1 MPPAAI
7 GVVRVSGPAAGAAP
21 LPWTASW
28 SYRPW
33 PAAGAALKALAGHLP
48 PPRRAALAALKDADG
63 AALDR
68 ALVLWFPGPAT
79 ATGED
84 LAELHLHGGRAV
96 VAAVEAALA
105 AMPGLR
111 RAEAGEF
118 TRRAFENGRIDLAEA
133 EGLADLLAA
142 ETESQRVQALGMA
155 SGHVSRAVA
164 AWQERLLGLMAGA
177 EAELNFADEDD
188 VEVGEGVAQRLI
200 AGMGDLAGELGEW
213 LARPAAEVIA
223 EGVSVVIAGPPNAGK
238 STLINALAQRE
249 LAIVS
254 PIEGTTRDVIETP
267 LALDGIAMRFSDTA
281 GIRGEGADAIEAIGI
296 DRAKAAVEGA
306 DILLWL
312 GPAKD
317 APGHPRC
324 ITIAAQVDRWR
335 GDAAAE
341 AEAAHA
347 DLTLSAATGEG
358 MDRLHKYIVE
368 MARTLLPREGEAAL
382 RQRQRVALAE
392 AKGWLT
398 IEPESRE
405 ANDLILLAERLRLAA
420 TALDRVTGRAGVE
433 EMLDA
438 LFGRFC
444 IGK

>member
-7 GVVRVSGPAAGAAP
+7 GVVRVSGP
-21 LPWTASW
+21 
-28 SYRPW
+28 R
-33 PAAGAALKALAGHLP
+33 AGAALRALAGRLP
-48 PPRRAALAALKDADG
+48 TARRASLADLKGVDG
-63 AALDR
+63 APLDR
-68 ALVLWFPGPAT
+68 ALLLWFPGPAT

-96 VAAVEAALA
+96 VAAVEAALG

-111 RAEAGEF
+111 RAEPGEF
-118 TRRAFENGRIDLAEA
+118 TRRAFLNGRIDLAEA

-188 VEVGEGVAQRLI
+188 VEVGESVAQRLI
-200 AGMGDLAGELGEW
+200 AGMAVLAGELGDW

-223 EGVSVVIAGPPNAGK
+223 EGLSVVIAGPPNAGK

-254 PIEGTTRDVIETP
+254 PVAGTTRDVIETP

-281 GIRGEGADAIEAIGI
+281 GLRAESTDDIEIIGI
-296 DRAKAAVEGA
+296 DRAKAAVERA

-312 GPAKD
+312 GPPKE
-317 APGHPRC
+317 APDHPRA
-324 ITIAAQVDRWR
+324 ILIAAQLDRWR

-341 AEAAHA
+341 AEAALA
-347 DLTLSAATGEG
+347 DIALSAATGEG
-358 MDRLHKYIVE
+358 MEKLHRYIVE

-382 RQRQRVALAE
+382 RQRQRAALAE
-392 AKGWLT
+392 AKQWLE
-398 IEPESRE
+398 IETGSRE
-405 ANDLILLAERLRLAA
+405 ARDLILLAERLRLAG
-420 TALDRVTGRAGVE
+420 TALDRITGRAGVE

-444 IGK
+444 IGT

>member
-7 GVVRVSGPAAGAAP
+7 GVVRISGPQAGQ
-21 LPWTASW
+21 
-28 SYRPW
+28 
-33 PAAGAALKALAGHLP
+33 ALLRLAGRLP
-48 PPRRAALAALKDADG
+48 DARRAALAELKDVDG

-68 ALVLWFPGPAT
+68 ALILWFPGPAT

-96 VAAVEAALA
+96 VAAVEAALDVL
-105 AMPGLR
+105 PGFR
-111 RAEAGEF
+111 PAVAGEF
-118 TRRAFENGRIDLAEA
+118 TRRAFLNGRIDLAEA

-155 SGHVSRAVA
+155 SGHVSRAVE
-164 AWQERLLGLMAGA
+164 AWQDRLLTLMAGA

-188 VEVGEGVAQRLI
+188 VEVGDAVARRLI
-200 AGMGDLAGELGEW
+200 AGMQGLATELATW

-223 EGVSVVIAGPPNAGK
+223 EGLSVVIAGPPNAGK

-254 PIEGTTRDVIETP
+254 PVAGTTRDVIETP

-281 GIRGEGADAIEAIGI
+281 GLRCEGADAIEAIGI
-296 DRAKAAVEGA
+296 DRARAAVEAA

-312 GPAKD
+312 GLPKE
-317 APGHPRC
+317 APEHRC
-324 ITIAAQVDRWR
+324 CILIAAQADRWR

-341 AEAAHA
+341 ASAARC
-347 DLTLSAATGEG
+347 DLIVSAATGEG
-358 MDRLHKYIVE
+358 MENLHRHIVE
-368 MARTLLPREGEAAL
+368 MAHTLLPREGEAAL
-382 RQRQRVALAE
+382 RQRQRAALRE
-392 AKGWLT
+392 ARDWLT
-398 IEPESRE
+398 VEDGSRE
-405 ANDLILLAERLRLAA
+405 AGDLILLAERLRLASG
-420 TALDRVTGRAGVE
+420 ALDRITGRAGVE
-433 EMLDA
+433 DMLDT

>member
-7 GVVRVSGPAAGAAP
+7 AVVRVSGARAGEALQKLTGRLP
-21 LPWTASW
+21 L
-28 SYRPW
+28 
-33 PAAGAALKALAGHLP
+33 
-48 PPRRAALAALKDADG
+48 PRRATLAGLRTGDG
-63 AALDR
+63 EPLDR
-68 ALVLWFPGPAT
+68 ALILWFPGPAT

-105 AMPGLR
+105 ALPGLR
-111 RAEAGEF
+111 RAAAGEF
-118 TRRAFENGRIDLAEA
+118 TRRAFLNGRIDLAEA

-155 SGHVSRAVA
+155 SGHVSRVVA
-164 AWQERLLGLMAGA
+164 GWQERLLTLMAGA

-188 VEVGEGVAQRLI
+188 VEVGEVVTRKLI
-200 AGMGDLAGELGEW
+200 AGMTALSDELAKW
-213 LARPAAEVIA
+213 LARPAAEVIS
-223 EGVSVVIAGPPNAGK
+223 EGLSVVIAGPPNAGK
-238 STLINALAQRE
+238 STLINALVQRE

-254 PIEGTTRDVIETP
+254 PVAGTTRDVIETP

-281 GIRGEGADAIEAIGI
+281 GLRGESGDEIEMIGI
-296 DRAKAAVEGA
+296 DRAKAAVAAA

-312 GPAKD
+312 G
-317 APGHPRC
+317 APKAAPDHPR
-324 ITIAAQVDRWR
+324 TILVAAQADRWR

-341 AEAAHA
+341 ADAARC
-347 DLTLSAATGEG
+347 DLILSARTGEG
-358 MDRLHKYIVE
+358 MEQLHRMIVE

-382 RQRQRVALAE
+382 RQRQRAALAK
-392 AKGWLT
+392 AKHWLEV
-398 IEPESRE
+398 EPGSRE
-405 ANDLILLAERLRLAA
+405 SADLILLAERLRLASG
-420 TALDRVTGRAGVE
+420 ALDRITGRAGVE
-433 EMLDA
+433 DMLDT

>member
-7 GVVRVSGPAAGAAP
+7 AVVRVSGPGAGTALETLAGRLPAPRHASLGELKDAAGAP
-21 LPWTASW
+21 
-28 SYRPW
+28 
-33 PAAGAALKALAGHLP
+33 
-48 PPRRAALAALKDADG
+48 
-63 AALDR
+63 LDR
-68 ALVLWFPGPAT
+68 ALLLWFPGPAT

-96 VAAVEAALA
+96 VAAVESRLA
-105 AMPGLR
+105 EMPGLR

-118 TRRAFENGRIDLAEA
+118 TRRAFLNGRIDLAEA

-142 ETESQRVQALGMA
+142 ETESQRVQALGVA
-155 SGHVSRAVA
+155 SGHVSRAVES
-164 AWQERLLGLMAGA
+164 WQERLLTLMAGA

-188 VEVGEGVAQRLI
+188 VEVGETVARHLI
-200 AGMGDLAGELGEW
+200 DGMGLLAAELGDW

-223 EGVSVVIAGPPNAGK
+223 EGLSVVIAGPPNAGK

-254 PIEGTTRDVIETP
+254 PIEGTTRDVIETA

-281 GIRGEGADAIEAIGI
+281 GLRTDGADAIEAIGI
-296 DRAKAAVEGA
+296 GRARAAVETA

-312 GPAKD
+312 GPSD
-317 APGHPRC
+317 AAPSHPRC
-324 ITIAAQVDRWR
+324 VRIAAQADRWR
-335 GDAAAE
+335 GDAK
-341 AEAAHA
+341 AEAAAAHS

-358 MDRLHKYIVE
+358 MEALHAQIVAI
-368 MARTLLPREGEAAL
+368 ARTLLPREGEAAL
-382 RQRQRVALAE
+382 RQRQRAALAE
-392 AKGWLT
+392 AQSWLA
-398 IEPESRE
+398 IEARSRE
-405 ANDLILLAERLRLAA
+405 ADDLILLAERLRLAG
-420 TALDRVTGRAGVE
+420 TALDRITGRAGVE
-433 EMLDA
+433 DMLDT

>member
-7 GVVRVSGPAAGAAP
+7 GVVRVSGPQAGV
-21 LPWTASW
+21 
-28 SYRPW
+28 
-33 PAAGAALKALAGHLP
+33 
-48 PPRRAALAALKDADG
+48 ALAALAGRLPEPRRAVLAELTDVEG
-63 AALDR
+63 APLDR
-68 ALVLWFPGPAT
+68 ALILWFPGPAT

-96 VAAVEAALA
+96 VAAVEAVLEAL
-105 AMPGLR
+105 PRLR

-118 TRRAFENGRIDLAEA
+118 TRRAFDHGRIDLAEA

-142 ETESQRVQALGMA
+142 ETEGQRKQALGMA
-155 SGHVSRAVA
+155 SGHVSRVVE
-164 AWQERLLGLMAGA
+164 AWQEQLLTLMAGA

-188 VEVGEGVAQRLI
+188 VEVGESVAQRLRD
-200 AGMGDLAGELGEW
+200 GMGALAGEMDAW

-223 EGVSVVIAGPPNAGK
+223 EGLSVVIAGPPNAGK
-238 STLINALAQRE
+238 STLINALAKRE

-254 PIEGTTRDVIETP
+254 PVAGTTRDVIETA

-281 GIRGEGADAIEAIGI
+281 GLRAESADAIEMIGI
-296 DRAKAAVEGA
+296 DRAKAAVEAA

-312 GPAKD
+312 GPPKEV
-317 APGHPRC
+317 PEHPRT
-324 ITIAAQVDRWR
+324 ILIAAQADRWA

-341 AEAAHA
+341 AEAARC
-347 DLTLSAATGEG
+347 DLALSAATGEG
-358 MDRLHKYIVE
+358 MDRLHRMIVE

-382 RQRQRVALAE
+382 RRRQREALAE
-392 AKGWLT
+392 AKDWLT
-398 IEPESRE
+398 MEAGSRE
-405 ANDLILLAERLRLAA
+405 AGDLILLAERLRLAGA
-420 TALDRVTGRAGVE
+420 ALDRITGRAGVE

>member
-1 MPPAAI
+1 MSQDAASDTIFALSSGTPPAAI
-7 GVVRVSGPAAGAAP
+7 GVVRISGSRAGEALTALAGRLPAPRRASLASLQDAAGAP
-21 LPWTASW
+21 
-28 SYRPW
+28 
-33 PAAGAALKALAGHLP
+33 
-48 PPRRAALAALKDADG
+48 
-63 AALDR
+63 LDR
-68 ALVLWFPGPAT
+68 ALLLWFPGPTT

-96 VAAVEAALA
+96 VAAVAAALA
-105 AMPGLR
+105 ALPGLR
-111 RAEAGEF
+111 HAEPGEF
-118 TRRAFENGRIDLAEA
+118 TRRAFLNGRIDLAEA

-142 ETESQRVQALGMA
+142 ETESQRVQALALA

-164 AWQERLLGLMAGA
+164 GWQDRLLALMAGA

-188 VEVGEGVAQRLI
+188 VEVYEGAAQRLI
-200 AGMGDLAGELGEW
+200 AGMATLGAELGAW

-223 EGVSVVIAGPPNAGK
+223 EGLSVVIAGPPNAGK

-254 PIEGTTRDVIETP
+254 PVEGTTRDVIETP

-281 GIRGEGADAIEAIGI
+281 GLRAEGADAIEAIGI
-296 DRAKAAVEGA
+296 DRAKAAVEAA

-312 GPAKD
+312 GPPKD
-317 APGHPRC
+317 VPEHPRA
-324 ITIAAQVDRWR
+324 ILIAAQADRWR

-341 AEAAHA
+341 ADAARC

-358 MDRLHKYIVE
+358 MDRLHAYIVE
-368 MARTLLPREGEAAL
+368 MARTLLPREGETAL
-382 RQRQRVALAE
+382 RQRQRAALAE
-392 AKGWLT
+392 AKQWLA
-398 IEPESRE
+398 IEPGTRE
-405 ANDLILLAERLRLAA
+405 AGDLILIAERLRLAA
-420 TALDRVTGRAGVE
+420 AALDRITGRAGVE
-433 EMLDA
+433 DMLDA

>member
-7 GVVRVSGPAAGAAP
+7 GVVRVSGPQ
-21 LPWTASW
+21 
-28 SYRPW
+28 
-33 PAAGAALKALAGHLP
+33 AGAALTALAGRLP
-48 PPRRAALAALKDADG
+48 DPRHASLADLRDG
-63 AALDR
+63 SGAPLDR
-68 ALVLWFPGPAT
+68 ALLLWFPGPAT

-84 LAELHLHGGRAV
+84 LAELHVHGGRAV
-96 VAAVEAALA
+96 VAAVEGALA

-118 TRRAFENGRIDLAEA
+118 TRRAFLNGRIDLAEA

-142 ETESQRVQALGMA
+142 ETESQRVQALGLA
-155 SGHVSRAVA
+155 SGHVSRVVA

-188 VEVGEGVAQRLI
+188 VEVYEGAAARLVR
-200 AGMGDLAGELGEW
+200 GMGGLAAELGAW

-223 EGVSVVIAGPPNAGK
+223 EGLSVVIAGPPNAGK
-238 STLINALAQRE
+238 STLINALARRE

-254 PIEGTTRDVIETP
+254 PVEGTTRDVIETP

-281 GIRGEGADAIEAIGI
+281 GIRPEGADQIEAIGI
-296 DRAKAAVEGA
+296 DRAKAAAEAA

-312 GPAKD
+312 GPPHA
-317 APGHPRC
+317 APAHPRT
-324 ITIAAQVDRWR
+324 ILIAAQADRWR

-341 AEAAHA
+341 AAAA
-347 DLTLSAATGEG
+347 RCDLILSAATGEG
-358 MDRLHKYIVE
+358 MDTLHRYIVE

-392 AKGWLT
+392 AKQWLV
-398 IEPESRE
+398 IEAGTRE
-405 ANDLILLAERLRLAA
+405 AGDLILTAERLRLAA
-420 TALDRVTGRAGVE
+420 TALDRITGRAGVE
-433 EMLDA
+433 DMLDA

>member
-7 GVVRVSGPAAGAAP
+7 GVVRISGPQA
-21 LPWTASW
+21 
-28 SYRPW
+28 RV
-33 PAAGAALKALAGHLP
+33 ALKALAGRLP
-48 PPRRAALAALKDADG
+48 EPRHASLAALKSTDG
-63 AALDR
+63 TPLDR
-68 ALVLWFPGPAT
+68 ALILWFPGPAT

-96 VAAVEAALA
+96 VAVVEAALG
-105 AMPGLR
+105 AMPGVR
-111 RAEAGEF
+111 PAIAGEF
-118 TRRAFENGRIDLAEA
+118 TRRAFDNGRIDLAEA

-142 ETESQRVQALGMA
+142 ETESQRVQALGIA

-164 AWQERLLGLMAGA
+164 GWQDGLLTLMAGA

-188 VEVGEGVAQRLI
+188 VDVGEAVTRRLI
-200 AGMGDLAGELGEW
+200 AGMDALSDELGEW

-223 EGVSVVIAGPPNAGK
+223 EGLSVVIAGPPNAGK

-281 GIRGEGADAIEAIGI
+281 GIRREGADVIEAIGI
-296 DRAKAAVEGA
+296 DRARAAVEGA

-312 GPAKD
+312 GSPKEV
-317 APGHPRC
+317 PEHPRA
-324 ITIAAQVDRWR
+324 ILIAAQADRWR

-341 AEAAHA
+341 ADAADC
-347 DLTLSAATGEG
+347 DLALSATTGEG
-358 MDRLHKYIVE
+358 MEKLHRYIVD

-382 RQRQRVALAE
+382 RRRQRFALAE
-392 AKGWLT
+392 ARDWLI
-398 IEPESRE
+398 IEAGSRE
-405 ANDLILLAERLRLAA
+405 ARDLILLAERLRLAA
-420 TALDRVTGRAGVE
+420 TALDRITGRAGVE
-433 EMLDA
+433 DMLDA

>member
-7 GVVRVSGPAAGAAP
+7 GVVRVSGPRAGE
-21 LPWTASW
+21 
-28 SYRPW
+28 
-33 PAAGAALKALAGHLP
+33 ALRQLAGRLP
-48 PPRRAALAALKDADG
+48 EARRAVLSDLRNSDG
-63 AALDR
+63 ASLDR
-68 ALVLWFPGPAT
+68 ALILWFPGPAT

-105 AMPGLR
+105 ATPGLR

-118 TRRAFENGRIDLAEA
+118 TRRAFLHGRIDLAEA

-155 SGHVSRAVA
+155 SGHVSRAVEG
-164 AWQERLLGLMAGA
+164 WQDRLLALMAGA

-188 VEVGEGVAQRLI
+188 VEVGDEVTRRLTEGMAS
-200 AGMGDLAGELGEW
+200 LAAELEDW

-223 EGVSVVIAGPPNAGK
+223 EGLSVVIAGPPNAGK

-254 PIEGTTRDVIETP
+254 PIAGTTRDVIETP

-281 GIRGEGADAIEAIGI
+281 GLRGEGADVIEAIGI
-296 DRAKAAVEGA
+296 DRARAAVEAA

-312 GPAKD
+312 GPPLD
-317 APGHPRC
+317 APDHAR
-324 ITIAAQVDRWR
+324 TLVIAAQADRWQ

-341 AEAAHA
+341 AQAAHC
-347 DLTLSAATGEG
+347 DLILSAATGTG
-358 MDRLHKYIVE
+358 MDKLHKYIVE
-368 MARTLLPREGEAAL
+368 MARTLLPQEGEAVL
-382 RQRQRVALAE
+382 RRRQRIALAE
-392 AKGWLT
+392 ARDWLT
-398 IEPESRE
+398 IEAESRE
-405 ANDLILLAERLRLAA
+405 AGDLILLAERLRLAGA
-420 TALDRVTGRAGVE
+420 ALDRITGRAGVE

>member
-7 GVVRVSGPAAGAAP
+7 GVVRVSGPQAGD
-21 LPWTASW
+21 
-28 SYRPW
+28 
-33 PAAGAALKALAGHLP
+33 ALRLLAGRLP
-48 PPRRAALAALKDADG
+48 KPRHASLSELRTADG
-63 AALDR
+63 TPLDR

-96 VAAVEAALA
+96 VAAVEAALGA
-105 AMPGLR
+105 IAGLR
-111 RAEAGEF
+111 PALAGEF
-118 TRRAFENGRIDLAEA
+118 TRRAFLNGRIDLAEA

-142 ETESQRVQALGMA
+142 ETESQRVQALGLA

-164 AWQERLLGLMAGA
+164 GWQDRLLTLMAGA

-188 VEVGEGVAQRLI
+188 VEVGEAVAKRLI
-200 AGMGDLAGELGEW
+200 AGMGTLSAELDDW

-223 EGVSVVIAGPPNAGK
+223 EGLSVVIAGPPNAGK

-254 PIEGTTRDVIETP
+254 PVAGTTRDVIETP

-281 GIRGEGADAIEAIGI
+281 GIRAEGFDEIEAIGI
-296 DRAKAAVEGA
+296 DRARGAVEAA

-312 GPAKD
+312 GSPHD
-317 APGHPRC
+317 VPGHPRA
-324 ITIAAQVDRWR
+324 ILIAAQADRWR

-341 AEAAHA
+341 ARAAHC
-347 DLTLSAATGEG
+347 DLVLSATTGEG
-358 MDRLHKYIVE
+358 MDKLHIYIVE

-382 RQRQRVALAE
+382 RQRQRAALAE
-392 AKGWLT
+392 ARDWLT
-398 IEPESRE
+398 VESGSRE
-405 ANDLILLAERLRLAA
+405 ARDLILLAERLRLAGG
-420 TALDRVTGRAGVE
+420 ALDRITGRAGVE

>member
-7 GVVRVSGPAAGAAP
+7 GVVRVSGPAAG
-21 LPWTASW
+21 TA
-28 SYRPW
+28 
-33 PAAGAALKALAGHLP
+33 LQALAGRLP
-48 PPRRAALAALKDADG
+48 APRQASLAELKNAG
-63 AALDR
+63 GEPLDR

-155 SGHVSRAVA
+155 SGHVSRAVVG
-164 AWQERLLGLMAGA
+164 WQEHLLALMAGA

-188 VEVGEGVAQRLI
+188 VEVGEGAAQRLI
-200 AGMGDLAGELGEW
+200 AGMGELSDKLGLW

-223 EGVSVVIAGPPNAGK
+223 EGLSVVIAGPPNAGK

-254 PIEGTTRDVIETP
+254 PVEGTTRDVIETP

-281 GIRGEGADAIEAIGI
+281 GIRGQGADAIEAIGI

-312 GPAKD
+312 GPPKE
-317 APGHPRC
+317 APEHPRC
-324 ITIAAQVDRWR
+324 ITIAAQADRWR

-341 AEAAHA
+341 ARAAPC

-358 MDRLHKYIVE
+358 MDKLHGYIVA

-382 RQRQRVALAE
+382 RQRQRAALAD
-392 AKGWLT
+392 AKDWLT
-398 IEPESRE
+398 VEADSRE
-405 ANDLILLAERLRLAA
+405 AGDLILLAERLRLAA
-420 TALDRVTGRAGVE
+420 TALNRITGRAGVE

>member
-1 MPPAAI
+1 MSDTIFALSSGMPPAAI
-7 GVVRVSGPAAGAAP
+7 GVVRVSGARAADALRSLTGR
-21 LPWTASW
+21 LPD
-28 SYRPW
+28 
-33 PAAGAALKALAGHLP
+33 
-48 PPRRAALAALKDADG
+48 PRRAALASLRDSGG
-63 AALDR
+63 APLDR

-96 VAAVEAALA
+96 VAAVETALG

-118 TRRAFENGRIDLAEA
+118 TRRAFLNGRIDLAEA

-155 SGHVSRAVA
+155 SGHVSRAIA
-164 AWQERLLGLMAGA
+164 RWQDRLLGLMASA

-188 VEVGEGVAQRLI
+188 VEVGAQVLDRLRT
-200 AGMGDLAGELGEW
+200 GMAVLRGELDIW

-223 EGVSVVIAGPPNAGK
+223 EGLSVVIAGPPNAGK
-238 STLINALAQRE
+238 STLINALSNRE

-254 PIEGTTRDVIETP
+254 PVAGTTRDVIETA

-281 GIRGEGADAIEAIGI
+281 GLRGEGADAIEAIGI
-296 DRAKAAVEGA
+296 DRARAAVAAA

-312 GPAKD
+312 GRPED
-317 APGHPRC
+317 APDHARLL
-324 ITIAAQVDRWR
+324 TIAAQADRWR
-335 GDAAAE
+335 GDAAAVAA
-341 AEAAHA
+341 AERC
-347 DLTLSAATGEG
+347 DLILSAATGEG
-358 MDRLHKYIVE
+358 MDALHRAIV
-368 MARTLLPREGEAAL
+368 AAACGLLPREGEAAL
-382 RQRQRVALAE
+382 RQRQRAALAE
-392 AKGWLT
+392 AAAWLT
-398 IEPESRE
+398 IEAGSRE
-405 ANDLILLAERLRLAA
+405 ADDLILLAERLRLAGA
-420 TALDRVTGRAGVE
+420 ALDRITGRAGVE
-433 EMLDA
+433 DMLDA

>member
-7 GVVRVSGPAAGAAP
+7 AVVRVSGPRA
-21 LPWTASW
+21 
-28 SYRPW
+28 RD
-33 PAAGAALKALAGHLP
+33 ALKALAGRLP
-48 PPRRAALAALKDADG
+48 EARRASLAELTDADG
-63 AALDR
+63 APLDR

-96 VAAVEAALA
+96 VAAVEEALA
-105 AMPGLR
+105 ALPRLR

-118 TRRAFENGRIDLAEA
+118 TRRAFLNGRIDLAEA

-142 ETESQRVQALGMA
+142 ETESQRVQALGHA

-164 AWQERLLGLMAGA
+164 GWQERLLALMAGG
-177 EAELNFADEDD
+177 EAELNFADEGD
-188 VEVGEGVAQRLI
+188 VEIGETVAQRAV
-200 AGMGDLAGELGEW
+200 AGMALLADALGEW

-223 EGVSVVIAGPPNAGK
+223 DGLSVVIAGPPNAGK
-238 STLINALAQRE
+238 STLINALAKRE

-254 PIEGTTRDVIETP
+254 PVAGTTRDVIETA

-281 GIRGEGADAIEAIGI
+281 GLRAESGDAIEAIGI
-296 DRAKAAVEGA
+296 DRAKAAVEVA

-312 GPAKD
+312 GPPRE
-317 APGHPRC
+317 APAHPRT
-324 ITIAAQVDRWR
+324 ILIAAQADRWR

-341 AEAAHA
+341 AEAARC
-347 DLTLSAATGEG
+347 DLILSAATGEG
-358 MDRLHKYIVE
+358 MDRLHHMIVE

-382 RQRQRVALAE
+382 RRRQRDALAE
-392 AKGWLT
+392 AKDWLA
-398 IEPESRE
+398 IEAGARE
-405 ANDLILLAERLRLAA
+405 AGDLILIAERLRLASS
-420 TALDRVTGRAGVE
+420 ALDRITGRAGVE
-433 EMLDA
+433 DMLDA

>member
-7 GVVRVSGPAAGAAP
+7 AVVRVSGPQ
-21 LPWTASW
+21 
-28 SYRPW
+28 
-33 PAAGAALKALAGHLP
+33 AGAALQALAGRLP
-48 PPRRAALAALKDADG
+48 AARRATLAELKTNDG
-63 AALDR
+63 EPLDR
-68 ALVLWFPGPAT
+68 ALILWFPGPAT

-96 VAAVEAALA
+96 LAAVETSLA

-118 TRRAFENGRIDLAEA
+118 TRRAFLNGRIDLAEA

-155 SGHVSRAVA
+155 RGHVSRAVA
-164 AWQERLLGLMAGA
+164 GWQDYLLALMAGA

-188 VEVGEGVAQRLI
+188 IEVGEVVTLSMT
-200 AGMGDLAGELGEW
+200 AGMTALADELERW
-213 LARPAAEVIA
+213 LARPAAEVIS
-223 EGVSVVIAGPPNAGK
+223 EGLSVVIAGPPNAGK
-238 STLINALAQRE
+238 STLINALVQRE

-254 PIEGTTRDVIETP
+254 PVAGTTRDVIETP

-281 GIRGEGADAIEAIGI
+281 GLRAESADAIEMIGI

-312 GPAKD
+312 G
-317 APGHPRC
+317 APTDVPDHPRA
-324 ITIAAQVDRWR
+324 ILVAAQADRWK

-341 AEAAHA
+341 AEAARC
-347 DLTLSAATGEG
+347 DLILSAATGEG
-358 MDRLHKYIVE
+358 MEALHRMIVE

-382 RQRQRVALAE
+382 RQRQRAALGE
-392 AKGWLT
+392 ARDWLR
-398 IEPESRE
+398 IDAGSRE
-405 ANDLILLAERLRLAA
+405 ASDLILLAERLRLASA
-420 TALDRVTGRAGVE
+420 ALDRITGRAGVE
-433 EMLDA
+433 DMLDT

>member
-1 MPPAAI
+1 
-7 GVVRVSGPAAGAAP
+7 
-21 LPWTASW
+21 LPEARHAS
-28 SYRPW
+28 
-33 PAAGAALKALAGHLP
+33 
-48 PPRRAALAALKDADG
+48 LAALKDAEG
-63 AALDR
+63 MPLDR
-68 ALVLWFPGPAT
+68 ALILWFPGPAT

-96 VAAVEAALA
+96 VAAVETALGA
-105 AMPGLR
+105 LPGLR
-111 RAEAGEF
+111 RAEPGEF
-118 TRRAFENGRIDLAEA
+118 TRRAFENGQIDLAEA

-155 SGHVSRAVA
+155 SGHVSRAVEG
-164 AWQERLLGLMAGA
+164 WQDRLLGLMAGA

-188 VEVGEGVAQRLI
+188 VEVGESVAQRLI
-200 AGMGDLAGELGEW
+200 AGMGTLSGEMDEW

-223 EGVSVVIAGPPNAGK
+223 EGLSVVIAGPPNAGK

-254 PIEGTTRDVIETP
+254 PVAGTTRDVIETP

-281 GIRGEGADAIEAIGI
+281 GIRSEGADVIEAIGI

-312 GPAKD
+312 G
-317 APGHPRC
+317 APKEAPQHPRA
-324 ITIAAQVDRWR
+324 ILIAAQADRWS

-341 AEAAHA
+341 AEAARC
-347 DLTLSAATGEG
+347 DLVLSATTGEG
-358 MDRLHKYIVE
+358 MDRLHRYIVD

-382 RQRQRVALAE
+382 RERQRVALAE
-392 AKGWLT
+392 ARDWLT
-398 IEPESRE
+398 IEVGSRE
-405 ANDLILLAERLRLAA
+405 ARDLILLAERLRLAA
-420 TALDRVTGRAGVE
+420 TALDRITGRAGVE
-433 EMLDA
+433 DMLDA

>member
-7 GVVRVSGPAAGAAP
+7 AVVRISGEGAG
-21 LPWTASW
+21 
-28 SYRPW
+28 
-33 PAAGAALKALAGHLP
+33 
-48 PPRRAALAALKDADG
+48 AALAALAGCVPEARRASLRELKDAGG
-63 AALDR
+63 APLDR
-68 ALVLWFPGPAT
+68 ALILWFPGPAT

-118 TRRAFENGRIDLAEA
+118 TRRAFLNGRIDLAEA

-155 SGHVSRAVA
+155 SGHVSCAVA
-164 AWQERLLGLMAGA
+164 AWQERLLGLMAQV
-177 EAELNFADEDD
+177 EAELNFSDEED
-188 VEVGEGVAQRLI
+188 VELSDDCAYRVASAMQ
-200 AGMGDLAGELGEW
+200 ALAGELGEW
-213 LARPAAEVIA
+213 LERPAAEVIA
-223 EGVSVVIAGPPNAGK
+223 EGLSVVIAGPPNAGK
-238 STLINALAQRE
+238 STLINALAKRE

-254 PIEGTTRDVIETP
+254 PVAGTTRDVIETP

-281 GIRGEGADAIEAIGI
+281 GMRGDSADAIEAIGI
-296 DRAKAAVEGA
+296 DRAKAAVAAA

-312 GPAKD
+312 GPPD
-317 APGHPRC
+317 AAPAHPRC
-324 ITIAAQVDRWR
+324 LRIAAQADRWR
-335 GDAAAE
+335 GDAQAE
-341 AEAAHA
+341 AEAARC
-347 DLTLSAATGEG
+347 DLILSAASGEG
-358 MDRLHKYIVE
+358 MDALHRAIVAA
-368 MARTLLPREGEAAL
+368 ARTLLPREGEAAL
-382 RQRQRVALAE
+382 RRRQRDALAE
-392 AKGWLT
+392 AKAWLDV
-398 IEPESRE
+398 EPGSHE
-405 ANDLILLAERLRLAA
+405 AADLILLAERLRLAA
-420 TALDRVTGRAGVE
+420 SALDRITGRAGVE

>member
-7 GVVRVSGPAAGAAP
+7 GVVRVSGPQAGE
-21 LPWTASW
+21 
-28 SYRPW
+28 
-33 PAAGAALKALAGHLP
+33 ALRLLAGRLP
-48 PPRRAALAALKDADG
+48 EPRRAALTDLRDANGD
-63 AALDR
+63 ALDR
-68 ALVLWFPGPAT
+68 ALILWFPGPAT

-105 AMPGLR
+105 AIPGLR

-118 TRRAFENGRIDLAEA
+118 TRRAFLNGRIDLAEA

-155 SGHVSRAVA
+155 SGHVSRAVD
-164 AWQERLLGLMAGA
+164 AWQERLLALMAGT

-188 VEVGEGVAQRLI
+188 VQCLDECAQRLCE
-200 AGMGDLAGELGEW
+200 GMKQLADELALW

-223 EGVSVVIAGPPNAGK
+223 EGLSVVIAGPPNAGK
-238 STLINALAQRE
+238 SNLINALAQRE

-254 PIEGTTRDVIETP
+254 PIAGTTRDVIETP

-281 GIRGEGADAIEAIGI
+281 GLRAESADSIEMIGI
-296 DRAKAAVEGA
+296 DRAKAAVEAA

-312 GPAKD
+312 G
-317 APGHPRC
+317 APKAVPDHPRALL
-324 ITIAAQVDRWR
+324 IAAQADRWR
-335 GDAAAE
+335 GDAGAE
-341 AEAAHA
+341 ADAALC
-347 DLTLSAATGEG
+347 DLIVSATTGEG
-358 MDRLHKYIVE
+358 MDKLHARIVAV
-368 MARTLLPREGEAAL
+368 ARTLLPREGEAAL
-382 RQRQRVALAE
+382 RQRQRIALAE
-392 AKGWLT
+392 AKDWLT
-398 IEPESRE
+398 VEARSRE
-405 ANDLILLAERLRLAA
+405 ASDLILLAERLRLAG
-420 TALDRVTGRAGVE
+420 TALDRVTGRVGVE
-433 EMLDA
+433 DMLDA

>member
-7 GVVRVSGPAAGAAP
+7 GVVRVSGPAAG
-21 LPWTASW
+21 S
-28 SYRPW
+28 
-33 PAAGAALKALAGHLP
+33 ALRALAGRLP
-48 PPRRAALAALKDADG
+48 EARHASLAALKDAEG
-63 AALDR
+63 MPLDR
-68 ALVLWFPGPAT
+68 ALILWFPGPAT

-96 VAAVEAALA
+96 VAAVETALGA
-105 AMPGLR
+105 LPGLR
-111 RAEAGEF
+111 RAEPGEF
-118 TRRAFENGRIDLAEA
+118 TRRAFENGQIDLAEA

-155 SGHVSRAVA
+155 SGHVSRAVEG
-164 AWQERLLGLMAGA
+164 WQDRLLGLMAGA

-188 VEVGEGVAQRLI
+188 VEVGESVAQRLI
-200 AGMGDLAGELGEW
+200 AGMGALSGEMGAW

-223 EGVSVVIAGPPNAGK
+223 EGLSVVIAGPPNAGK

-254 PIEGTTRDVIETP
+254 PVAGTTRDVIETP

-281 GIRGEGADAIEAIGI
+281 GIRSEGADVIEAIGI

-312 GPAKD
+312 G
-317 APGHPRC
+317 APKEAPRHPRT
-324 ITIAAQVDRWR
+324 ILIAAQADRWS

-341 AEAAHA
+341 AEAARC
-347 DLTLSAATGEG
+347 DLVLSATTGEG
-358 MDRLHKYIVE
+358 MGRLHRYIVD

-382 RQRQRVALAE
+382 RQRQRAALAE
-392 AKGWLT
+392 ARDWLT
-398 IEPESRE
+398 IEAGSRE
-405 ANDLILLAERLRLAA
+405 ARDLILLAERLRLAA
-420 TALDRVTGRAGVE
+420 TALDRITGRAGVE
-433 EMLDA
+433 DMLDA

>member
-7 GVVRVSGPAAGAAP
+7 AVVRVSGPAAGAALAALAGR
-21 LPWTASW
+21 LPAPRRASLADLTD
-28 SYRPW
+28 
-33 PAAGAALKALAGHLP
+33 AAGAP
-48 PPRRAALAALKDADG
+48 
-63 AALDR
+63 LDR
-68 ALVLWFPGPAT
+68 ALLLWFPGPAT

-96 VAAVEAALA
+96 VAAVEAALGA
-105 AMPGLR
+105 LPGLR

-118 TRRAFENGRIDLAEA
+118 TRRAFLNGRIDLAEA

-155 SGHVSRAVA
+155 RGHVSRAVA
-164 AWQERLLGLMAGA
+164 DWQARLLTLMAGA

-188 VEVGEGVAQRLI
+188 VEVYEGAAQRLVV
-200 AGMGDLAGELGEW
+200 GMADLAAELDEW

-223 EGVSVVIAGPPNAGK
+223 EGLSVVIAGPPNAGK

-254 PIEGTTRDVIETP
+254 PVAGTTRDVIETP

-281 GIRGEGADAIEAIGI
+281 GIRAESADAIEAIGI
-296 DRAKAAVEGA
+296 ARARAAVEAA
-306 DILLWL
+306 DLLLWL
-312 GPAKD
+312 GPPTE
-317 APGHPRC
+317 APADHPRVML
-324 ITIAAQVDRWR
+324 IAAQADRWR

-341 AEAAHA
+341 AEAARC
-347 DLTLSAATGEG
+347 DLILSAATGEG
-358 MDRLHKYIVE
+358 MDRLHSMIVE

-382 RQRQRVALAE
+382 RQRQRAALAE
-392 AKGWLT
+392 ARDWLT
-398 IEPESRE
+398 IDARSRE
-405 ANDLILLAERLRLAA
+405 VSDLILLAERLRLAA
-420 TALDRVTGRAGVE
+420 TALDRITGRAGVE
-433 EMLDA
+433 EMLDT
-438 LFGRFC
+438 LFARFC

>member
-1 MPPAAI
+1 MFALSSGMPPAAI
-7 GVVRVSGPAAGAAP
+7 GVVRISGPQARDALTMLAGR
-21 LPWTASW
+21 L
-28 SYRPW
+28 
-33 PAAGAALKALAGHLP
+33 PAARQASLADL
-48 PPRRAALAALKDADG
+48 RDSAG

-68 ALVLWFPGPAT
+68 ALILWFPGPAT

-96 VAAVEAALA
+96 VAAVEAALG

-111 RAEAGEF
+111 PAIAGEF
-118 TRRAFENGRIDLAEA
+118 TRRAFDNGRIDLAEA

-142 ETESQRVQALGMA
+142 ETESQRVQALGHA

-164 AWQERLLGLMAGA
+164 GWQERLLGLMAGA

-188 VEVGEGVAQRLI
+188 VETGDAVARRLMS
-200 AGMGDLAGELGEW
+200 GMAELSAELGAW

-223 EGVSVVIAGPPNAGK
+223 EGLSVVIAGPPNAGK

-254 PIEGTTRDVIETP
+254 PVAGTTRDVIETP

-281 GIRGEGADAIEAIGI
+281 GLRGEGADVIEAIGI
-296 DRAKAAVEGA
+296 DRAKAAVAGA

-312 GPAKD
+312 GAPKD
-317 APGHPRC
+317 APAHPRC
-324 ITIAAQVDRWR
+324 IVIAAQADRWH

-341 AEAAHA
+341 AEAAHC
-347 DLTLSAATGEG
+347 DLALSAATGEG
-358 MDRLHKYIVE
+358 MDKLHKYIVE

-382 RQRQRVALAE
+382 RQRQRAALAE
-392 AKGWLT
+392 AKQWLEVET
-398 IEPESRE
+398 GSRE
-405 ANDLILLAERLRLAA
+405 ASDLILLAERLRLAA
-420 TALDRVTGRAGVE
+420 TALDRITGRAGVE

>member
-7 GVVRVSGPAAGAAP
+7 GVVRVSGTQAGE
-21 LPWTASW
+21 
-28 SYRPW
+28 
-33 PAAGAALKALAGHLP
+33 ALRQLAGRLP
-48 PPRRAALAALKDADG
+48 APRRAVLAGLKDADG

-68 ALVLWFPGPAT
+68 ALILWFPGPAT

-96 VAAVEAALA
+96 VAAVEAALGA
-105 AMPGLR
+105 VPGLR
-111 RAEAGEF
+111 PAVAGEF
-118 TRRAFENGRIDLAEA
+118 TRRAFLNGRIDLAEA

-155 SGHVSRAVA
+155 SGHVSRAVD
-164 AWQERLLGLMAGA
+164 AWQDRLLTLMAGA
-177 EAELNFADEDD
+177 EAELNFSDEED
-188 VEVGEGVAQRLI
+188 VELLNHCTHRLGEGMKLLGA
-200 AGMGDLAGELGEW
+200 ELDDW

-223 EGVSVVIAGPPNAGK
+223 EGLSVVIAGPPNAGK

-254 PIEGTTRDVIETP
+254 PVAGTTRDVIETP

-281 GIRGEGADAIEAIGI
+281 GLRGEGADAIEAIGI
-296 DRAKAAVEGA
+296 DRARAAVEAA

-312 GPAKD
+312 GPPKE
-317 APGHPRC
+317 APAHRRC
-324 ITIAAQVDRWR
+324 ILVAAQADRWR

-341 AEAAHA
+341 AASARC
-347 DLTLSAATGEG
+347 DITLSAATGEG
-358 MDRLHKYIVE
+358 MEQLHQYIVE

-382 RQRQRVALAE
+382 RQRQRVALRE
-392 AKGWLT
+392 AKDWLMV
-398 IEPESRE
+398 EEGSRE
-405 ANDLILLAERLRLAA
+405 AGDLILLAERLRLAS
-420 TALDRVTGRAGVE
+420 TALDRITGRAGVE
-433 EMLDA
+433 DMLDT

>member
-7 GVVRVSGPAAGAAP
+7 GVVRISGPQ
-21 LPWTASW
+21 
-28 SYRPW
+28 
-33 PAAGAALKALAGHLP
+33 AGAALQALAGRLP
-48 PPRRAALAALKDADG
+48 EPRHASLAALKGTDG
-63 AALDR
+63 APLDNALT
-68 ALVLWFPGPAT
+68 LWFPGPAT

-96 VAAVEAALA
+96 VAAVEAALG
-105 AMPGLR
+105 AMPGVR
-111 RAEAGEF
+111 PAIAGEF
-118 TRRAFENGRIDLAEA
+118 TRRAFDNGRIDLAEA

-164 AWQERLLGLMAGA
+164 GWQDRLLTLMAGA

-188 VEVGEGVAQRLI
+188 VEVGDAVAQRLI
-200 AGMGDLAGELGEW
+200 AGMGALSGELGEW

-223 EGVSVVIAGPPNAGK
+223 EGLSVVIAGPPNAGK

-254 PIEGTTRDVIETP
+254 PVAGTTRDVIETP

-281 GIRGEGADAIEAIGI
+281 GIRGEGADEIEAIGI
-296 DRAKAAVEGA
+296 GRAKAAVEGA

-312 GPAKD
+312 GPPKE
-317 APGHPRC
+317 APAHPRC
-324 ITIAAQVDRWR
+324 ITIAAQADRWA

-341 AEAAHA
+341 ARAAHC
-347 DLTLSAATGEG
+347 DLVLSAATGQG
-358 MDRLHKYIVE
+358 MDKLHRYIVD

-382 RQRQRVALAE
+382 RQRQRAALVE
-392 AKGWLT
+392 ARDWLT
-398 IEPESRE
+398 IEAGSRE
-405 ANDLILLAERLRLAA
+405 AHDLILLAERLRLAA
-420 TALDRVTGRAGVE
+420 TALDRITGRAGVE
-433 EMLDA
+433 EMLDT

>member
-7 GVVRVSGPAAGAAP
+7 AVVRVSGPQAGE
-21 LPWTASW
+21 
-28 SYRPW
+28 
-33 PAAGAALKALAGHLP
+33 ALRRLAGRLP
-48 PPRRAALAALKDADG
+48 EARRAVLAVLKDAEG

-68 ALVLWFPGPAT
+68 ALILWFPGPAT

-96 VAAVEAALA
+96 VAAVEAALSTF
-105 AMPGLR
+105 PGLR
-111 RAEAGEF
+111 PAVAGEF
-118 TRRAFENGRIDLAEA
+118 TRRAFLNGRIDLAEA
-133 EGLADLLAA
+133 EGLADLLSA

-155 SGHVSRAVA
+155 SGHVSRAVE
-164 AWQERLLGLMAGA
+164 AWQDRLLTLMAGA

-188 VEVGEGVAQRLI
+188 VEVGEAVALRLI
-200 AGMGDLAGELGEW
+200 SGMGALATDLTDW

-223 EGVSVVIAGPPNAGK
+223 EGLSVVIAGPPNAGK

-254 PIEGTTRDVIETP
+254 PVAGTTRDVIETP

-281 GIRGEGADAIEAIGI
+281 GLRGDGADAIEAIGI
-296 DRAKAAVEGA
+296 DRARAAVEVA

-312 GPAKD
+312 GPPKE
-317 APGHPRC
+317 APTHRRC
-324 ITIAAQVDRWR
+324 ILVAAQVDRWR

-341 AEAAHA
+341 AAAA
-347 DLTLSAATGEG
+347 RCDVTLSAATGEG
-358 MDRLHKYIVE
+358 MERLHQYIVE

-382 RQRQRVALAE
+382 RHRQRTALAE
-392 AKGWLT
+392 AKDWLV
-398 IEPESRE
+398 IDAASRE
-405 ANDLILLAERLRLAA
+405 GGDLILLAERLRLASR
-420 TALDRVTGRAGVE
+420 ALDRITGRAGVE
-433 EMLDA
+433 DMLDT

>member
-7 GVVRVSGPAAGAAP
+7 GVVRVSGPHAGEALRKLAGRLPAPRHASLAELRDAAGAP
-21 LPWTASW
+21 
-28 SYRPW
+28 
-33 PAAGAALKALAGHLP
+33 
-48 PPRRAALAALKDADG
+48 
-63 AALDR
+63 LDR
-68 ALVLWFPGPAT
+68 ALIFWFPGPAT

-84 LAELHLHGGRAV
+84 LAEVHLHGGRAV
-96 VAAVEAALA
+96 VAAVEAALG

-111 RAEAGEF
+111 RAEPGEF
-118 TRRAFENGRIDLAEA
+118 TRRAFLNGRIDLAEA

-155 SGHVSRAVA
+155 SGHVSRAVE
-164 AWQERLLGLMAGA
+164 AWQDRLLNLMAGA

-200 AGMGDLAGELGEW
+200 SGMGALAVELDGW
-213 LARPAAEVIA
+213 LARPAAEVIS
-223 EGVSVVIAGPPNAGK
+223 EGLSVVIAGPPNAGK

-254 PIEGTTRDVIETP
+254 PVAGTTRDVIETP

-281 GIRGEGADAIEAIGI
+281 GLRGEGADVIEAIGI
-296 DRAKAAVEGA
+296 DRARAAVEAA

-312 GPAKD
+312 GSPGE
-317 APGHPRC
+317 APDHPRT
-324 ITIAAQVDRWR
+324 ILIAAQADRWR

-341 AEAAHA
+341 AAAA
-347 DLTLSAATGEG
+347 QCDLILSATTGEG
-358 MDRLHKYIVE
+358 MDKLHTYIVD
-368 MARTLLPREGEAAL
+368 MARTLLPREGDAAL
-382 RQRQRVALAE
+382 RQRQRAALAE
-392 AKGWLT
+392 ARDWLR
-398 IEPESRE
+398 IEAGSRE
-405 ANDLILLAERLRLAA
+405 ARDLILLAERLRLAA
-420 TALDRVTGRAGVE
+420 TALDRITGRAGVE
-433 EMLDA
+433 EMLDT

>member
-1 MPPAAI
+1 MRI
-7 GVVRVSGPAAGAAP
+7 SGAQAGE
-21 LPWTASW
+21 
-28 SYRPW
+28 
-33 PAAGAALKALAGHLP
+33 ALRALAGHLP
-48 PPRRAALAALKDADG
+48 SPRRATLAGLRTGDG
-63 AALDR
+63 EPLDR
-68 ALVLWFPGPAT
+68 ALILWFPGPAT

-96 VAAVEAALA
+96 VAAVEAALVA
-105 AMPGLR
+105 LPGLR

-118 TRRAFENGRIDLAEA
+118 TRRAFLNGRIDLAEA

-142 ETESQRVQALGMA
+142 ETESQRVQALDMA

-164 AWQERLLGLMAGA
+164 GWQDRLLTLMAGA

-200 AGMGDLAGELGEW
+200 SGMAALAQELAEW
-213 LARPAAEVIA
+213 LARPAAEVIS
-223 EGVSVVIAGPPNAGK
+223 EGLSVVIAGPPNAGK
-238 STLINALAQRE
+238 STLINALLQRE

-254 PIEGTTRDVIETP
+254 PVAGTTRDVIETP

-281 GIRGEGADAIEAIGI
+281 GLRAESADDIEMIGI
-296 DRAKAAVEGA
+296 DRAKAAVAAA

-312 GPAKD
+312 GRPKD
-317 APGHPRC
+317 APVHPRP
-324 ITIAAQVDRWR
+324 ILVAAQADRWR

-341 AEAAHA
+341 AEAARC
-347 DLTLSAATGEG
+347 DLVLSARTGEG
-358 MDRLHKYIVE
+358 MDRLHRMIVE

-382 RQRQRVALAE
+382 RQRQRAALAE
-392 AKGWLT
+392 AKHWLEVEAGT
-398 IEPESRE
+398 RE
-405 ANDLILLAERLRLAA
+405 TGDLILLAERLRLASA
-420 TALDRVTGRAGVE
+420 ALDRITGRAGVE
-433 EMLDA
+433 NMLDT